1 MATIQKTVSNEI
13 KKWSLFNSRI
23 IVLNNLISDYY
34 YDISSGDYDFKK
46 KAFIRLHYFKMLR
59 DYIYLKNYHNNIKK
73 LSSNYKL
80 LCYFVTNLV
89 DNGFD
94 LEKW

>member
-13 KKWSLFNSRI
+13 KKWSLFNSRLF
-23 IVLNNLISDYY
+23 VLNRLISDYY
-34 YDISSGDYDFKK
+34 YNISSGDYGLKK
-46 KAFIRLHYFKMLR
+46 KSFIRLHYLRMLR
-59 DYIYLKNYHNNIKK
+59 DYIYLKIYHNNIKK

-80 LCYFVTNLV
+80 LCYFESILK

>member
-23 IVLNNLISDYY
+23 IVLNNLISHYY
-34 YDISSGDYDFKK
+34 YEISSGDYDFKK
-46 KAFIRLHYFKMLR
+46 KAFSRLHYLKILR
-59 DYIYLKNYHNNIKK
+59 HFVHLKIYHNNIKILFHEK
-73 LSSNYKL
+73 LIF
-80 LCYFVTNLV
+80 YFESILE